1 MKTNTVGEIIKNEK
15 AVELMT
21 PRGFIH
27 LSAKQAKNI
36 LAGNIK
42 EINANAGCRGYNM
55 PMDVDELLSFKIVRG
70 GYNPDT
76 DTNEFLV
83 E

>member
-1 MKTNTVGEIIKNEK
+1 MKMNNLEEIMKMGK
-15 AVELMT
+15 AVELMA
-21 PRGFIH
+21 PGGFVH
-27 LSAKQAKNI
+27 LSAEQVKNI
-36 LAGNIK
+36 SNIK
-42 EINANAGCRGYNM
+42 GINANAGCRGYNM

-70 GYNPDT
+70 GYNPET

>member
-1 MKTNTVGEIIKNEK
+1 
-15 AVELMT
+15 
-21 PRGFIH
+21 
-27 LSAKQAKNI
+27 
-36 LAGNIK
+36 
-42 EINANAGCRGYNM
+42 M

>member
-1 MKTNTVGEIIKNEK
+1 M
-15 AVELMT
+15 
-21 PRGFIH
+21 
-27 LSAKQAKNI
+27 SAKQVKNI